1 MLTFDYKFVF
11 EDQSE
16 KKIRVQLDEE
26 TLNLVED
33 ELKSYPE
40 WTNLSC
46 SKQPHCKHNGET
58 MHECPVGKSLVGL
71 IENFGNKQSY
81 EKVKVTIETEE
92 RTFVQD
98 TTLQRGLSS
107 LIGIY
112 MVASGCPLLGKLKPM
127 VRHHLPF
134 ATIEETIYRV
144 ISMYLLAQFFREKQG
159 EKPDWE
165 LAHLVA
171 MYDDIQ
177 GVNKNLCDKLLSAT
191 TKDASLNAVIILNNF
206 ANMVP
211 FSIDDDAFEEIEQ
224 LFKAYLD

>member
-1 MLTFDYKFVF
+1 MLTFDYKFIF

-33 ELKSYPE
+33 KKVDFPE
-40 WTNLSC
+40 WTNLAC
-46 SKQPHCKHNGET
+46 SKQPHCKHNGEM

-71 IENFGNKQSY
+71 IDNFGNRQSY
-81 EKVKVTIETEE
+81 EKVKVIIETEE
-92 RTFVQD
+92 RTFVHD

-159 EKPDWE
+159 KKPDWD
-165 LAHLVA
+165 LAHLVS

-224 LFKAYLD
+224 LFRSYLE

>member
-1 MLTFDYKFVF
+1 MLTFDYKFIF

-16 KKIRVQLDEE
+16 KKIKVQLDEE

-33 ELKSYPE
+33 ELKDYPE
-40 WTNLSC
+40 WTNLAC
-46 SKQPHCKHNGET
+46 SKQPRCKHKEET
-58 MHECPVGKSLVGL
+58 IHECPVGKSLVGL
-71 IENFGNKQSY
+71 IDNFGDKQSY

-159 EKPDWE
+159 KNPDWE
-165 LAHLVA
+165 LAHLVS

-224 LFKAYLD
+224 LFKSYLN